1 MNQRQVEAF
10 RAVMKHG
17 SITRAAEI
25 MHISQPAVSRLIAG
39 LEADIGFRLFVRSGG
54 KTQPTAEAESL
65 IEEVDFFFNGLE
77 KVYSA
82 AREIR
87 SLQRGHLRLAGMPTV
102 SFRLLPELVSA
113 FSRDNPSV
121 KVTMDVH
128 TSPTIV
134 KLLAARQFELGIAQM
149 PEARPDIEVLATYRM
164 ECVCA
169 MPPDHRLAVRDR
181 IYAKD
186 LRCEPMIALSHHTL
200 AAQHV
205 AQNFLAADIRPDIR
219 IESQPSYAACA
230 LVAERAGIAI
240 VDPLTARFF
249 GKDRVIAVP
258 FAPAVPFDVRLMRPS
273 GAQVSNASAEF
284 ATAASEFL
292 NAVPEMTRL

>member
-1 MNQRQVEAF
+1 
-10 RAVMKHG
+10 MKHG

-39 LEADIGFRLFVRSGG
+39 LEADIGFRLFARSGG

-65 IEEVDFFFNGLE
+65 IEEVDFFFSGLE

-82 AREIR
+82 AREIKT
-87 SLQRGHLRLAGMPTV
+87 LQRGHLRLAGMPTV
-102 SFRLLPELVSA
+102 SFRLLPQIVSA
-113 FSRDNPSV
+113 FSRSNPSV
-121 KVTMDVH
+121 KITMDVH
-128 TSPTIV
+128 TSPSIV
-134 KLLAARQFELGIAQM
+134 KLLTARQFDLGLAQM

-169 MPPDHRLAVRDR
+169 MPPDHRLASHDR
-181 IYAKD
+181 VTAKELGD
-186 LRCEPMIALSHHTL
+186 EPMIALSHHTL

-205 AQNFLAADIRPDIR
+205 TQNFLAADVRPGIK

-230 LVAERAGIAI
+230 LVAEGAGIAI

-249 GKDRVIAVP
+249 GQDRVAAVP
-258 FAPAVPFDVRLMRPS
+258 FAPAVPFDVRLMRPA
-273 GAQVSNASAEF
+273 GAPVSKASAKF
-284 ATAASEFL
+284 ATATTGFL
-292 NAVPEMTRL
+292 DGVPEMRRL